1 MDFCNFAKVI
11 IARSSKDKNTLAWWE
26 NQQNNEPFSPIAFNQ
41 NCRNSND
48 LRYNIY
54 NQIMYRFPKMHVS
67 PSIFYKRLPRIQ
79 KYVTESKYYQI
90 NNKNGE
96 RKKFVDFFPFK
107 TGQS

>member
-1 MDFCNFAKVI
+1 MDFFNFSKVI
-11 IARSSKDKNTLAWWE
+11 IARSSKDKNILAWWE
-26 NQQNNEPFSPIAFNQ
+26 NQQNNEASSQIAFNQ

-54 NQIMYRFPKMHVS
+54 NQIMNRFPKMHVS
-67 PSIFYKRLPRIQ
+67 PSIFYKRLPHIQ
-79 KYVTESKYYQI
+79 KYVTESKYYQS

-96 RKKFVDFFPFK
+96 RK